1 MKTTSEHFGRADGLP
16 RKEVALGIV
25 LGLLLLVAAAVTLSV
40 ADPYL
45 RGPGSHVFSLSAL
58 TGRL

>member
-1 MKTTSEHFGRADGLP
+1 MKTTSEHFGRADGVP
-16 RKEVALGIV
+16 RKEIVLGIV
-25 LGLLLLVAAAVTLSV
+25 LGFLLLVAAGVTLSV

-58 TGRL
+58 TGRS